1 MLEVVVWYCCEMR
14 CMVFAL
20 VSTLVACLKRR
31 GIMMDIELIQPTA
44 KTIEE
49 KEIMPSMDIVSETD
63 LEEVRNAVDN
73 ANREVTTRFD
83 FRGVEASFE
92 WKKPNVTLKAEG
104 DFQLKQMCDML
115 RSQLTKRNVD
125 AKAMAVGDA
134 SATGKNWSQQVTFK
148 EGIEQDVAKQVVKL
162 IKGEKLKVQAA
173 IQGEQVRVTGKKR
186 DDLQAV
192 MQLVRSAE
200 LEQSFQFTNFK
211 D

>member
-1 MLEVVVWYCCEMR
+1 
-14 CMVFAL
+14 
-20 VSTLVACLKRR
+20 
-31 GIMMDIELIQPTA
+31 
-44 KTIEE
+44 
-49 KEIMPSMDIVSETD
+49 MDIVSEIN

-73 ANREVTTRFD
+73 ANREVSTRFD
-83 FRGVEASFE
+83 FRGVEATFE

-115 RSQLTKRNVD
+115 RSQLTKRNID
-125 AKAMAVGDA
+125 AKAMKVGEPSA
-134 SATGKNWSQQVTFK
+134 SGKNWSQQVTFK
-148 EGIEQDVAKQVVKL
+148 EGIEQDVAKKVVKL
-162 IKGEKLKVQAA
+162 IKAEKLKVQAA

-192 MQLVRSAE
+192 MRLVKSAE